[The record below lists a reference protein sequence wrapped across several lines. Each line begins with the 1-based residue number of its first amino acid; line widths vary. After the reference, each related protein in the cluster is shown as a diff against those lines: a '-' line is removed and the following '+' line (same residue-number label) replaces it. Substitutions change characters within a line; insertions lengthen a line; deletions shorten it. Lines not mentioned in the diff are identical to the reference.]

1 MGTHLQKEDCLIQI
15 RDKLRRDGVKLWL
28 PPYVNSSNNS
38 SKDDIQHLAED
49 YSSTLK
55 IPLDLCLETL
65 LDLQRNALENLKQ
78 KNRFQE
84 SGLATIKI
92 KILLPDSPPKIITK
106 ELLLSMQTSDLKS
119 IINQEVNFC
128 ADRLKLISSGKVL
141 NDAVSLGSQGVKNG
155 QQILAIAISETPT
168 QVLETENQIKE
179 LENIKTDS
187 RLLALDN
194 EFMQLEDQFGN
205 PIKIPPNEK
214 KALIVAMTL
223 HEKGKSALKRLD
235 YSRALVF
242 FLEADEE
249 FRHCNSQLLN
259 TVDNYALLNL
269 DIAWC
274 YLCLESFAHLPEA
287 YERLK
292 KCEEK
297 FHSTYGP
304 NLERLIAVKGTPGN
318 EEALFMRL
326 HLLQAI
332 VLYHQN
338 KRSDA
343 LALLRKAENEIKNL
357 KIDEYKLTALVEL
370 GYSPAE
376 ATLGLRATKGDVNYA
391 ANYINETKEKRAERR
406 KKAKAEEILKKERKK
421 LGKCADGEQYVD
433 PNFVKILVNMGF
445 NKEAARIA
453 LQKTNNIISDSIQ
466 YIQENPLPGPSGT
479 KSKELLSLIEDL
491 IPELESAGF
500 DARMAKLAL
509 EKHSGDIMQAA
520 EELLAN
526 NGIVSGDLSH
536 LITSESIENIKKKKL
551 ELDEKNEAFKR
562 LAEDISIVDDDY
574 LDIDLVQEEI
584 FLKQYLS
591 LLEKDNV

>member
-1 MGTHLQKEDCLIQI
+1 MCSQLEKEDYLIQV
-15 RDKLRRDGVKLWL
+15 RDKLRKDGIKLWL
-28 PPYVNSSNNS
+28 PPYVNQSNS
-38 SKDDIQHLAED
+38 ISKED
-49 YSSTLK
+49 VK
-55 IPLDLCLETL
+55 
-65 LDLQRNALENLKQ
+65 
-78 KNRFQE
+78 E

-92 KILLPDSPPKIITK
+92 KILLPNTPPKIVTK
-106 ELLLSMQTSDLKS
+106 ELLLSLQASELKR
-119 IINQEVNFC
+119 IINQEVKFP
-128 ADRLKLISSGKVL
+128 ADRLKLISAGKVL
-141 NDAVSLGSQGVKNG
+141 NDTSTLDTQGVRNG
-155 QQILAIAISETPT
+155 QLILAITISETPT

-179 LENIKTDS
+179 LENVKTDS

-205 PIKIPPNEK
+205 AIKIPSSEK

-223 HEKGKSALKRLD
+223 HEKGKSALKRRD

-287 YERLK
+287 YDRLK

-304 NLERLIAVKGTPGN
+304 NLERLIAVKGTPGS

-338 KRSDA
+338 KRTEA
-343 LALLRKAENEIKNL
+343 LALLKKAEGEIQNL
-357 KIDEYKLTALVEL
+357 KVDENSLTALIEL

-376 ATLGLRATKGDVNYA
+376 ATLGLRATKGDVNLA
-391 ANYINETKEKRAERR
+391 ANYINENKEKRAERR
-406 KKAKAEEILKKERKK
+406 KKAKAEEILIKERKK
-421 LGKCADGEQYVD
+421 LGKCADGKQYVD
-433 PNFVKILVNMGF
+433 ANFVKILVNMGY

-453 LQKTNNIISDSIQ
+453 LQKNEQHYIGQ
-466 YIQENPLPGPSGT
+466 YPVHPRASFAGT
-479 KSKELLSLIEDL
+479 QRDEKQGTF
-491 IPELESAGF
+491 LEAAGF
-500 DARMAKLAL
+500 DSRMAKLAL
-509 EKHSGDIMQAA
+509 QKHSGDIMKAA

-526 NGIVSGDLSH
+526 NGIISGDLTNI
-536 LITSESIENIKKKKL
+536 ITPESIQNIKKKKL
-551 ELDEKNEAFKR
+551 EHDEKNEAFKR

-574 LDIDLVQEEI
+574 LDIDLVQEET

-591 LLEKDNV
+591 LLERE